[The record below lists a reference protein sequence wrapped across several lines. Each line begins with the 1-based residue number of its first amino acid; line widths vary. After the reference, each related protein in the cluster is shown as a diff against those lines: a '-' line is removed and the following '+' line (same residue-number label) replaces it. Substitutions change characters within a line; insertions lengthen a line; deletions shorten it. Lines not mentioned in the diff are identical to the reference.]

1 MNAARTS
8 GPTIPLRKISRLPE
22 HLQSQ
27 GGDVTTECPPWLL
40 GDDTAFAV
48 YITEDNASLFATRGA
63 VVFGTKCRMPDKGD
77 IGLFFMKDGQFVVRY
92 VVSTEDGK
100 FVVLTFPTST
110 TNPKIRRETIKATDT
125 TEIALMAGS
134 RRL

>member
-1 MNAARTS
+1 
-8 GPTIPLRKISRLPE
+8 
-22 HLQSQ
+22 
-27 GGDVTTECPPWLL
+27 
-40 GDDTAFAV
+40 
-48 YITEDNASLFATRGA
+48 
-63 VVFGTKCRMPDKGD
+63 MPDKGD

-110 TNPKIRRETIKATDT
+110 TNPKIRRETVKATDT